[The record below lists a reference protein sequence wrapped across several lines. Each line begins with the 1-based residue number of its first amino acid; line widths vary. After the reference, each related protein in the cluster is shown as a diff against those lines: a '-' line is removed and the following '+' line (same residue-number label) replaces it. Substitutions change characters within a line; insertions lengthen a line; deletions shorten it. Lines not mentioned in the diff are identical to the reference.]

1 MLVGWLV
8 RVRVCGFCTLF
19 GKCGSDSG
27 GDGGN
32 IDYFGFNVGNNDGV
46 CVPIQSVRTVQI
58 ILFYRSSLI
67 CKAFKIAKSSLI
79 WH

>member
-8 RVRVCGFCTLF
+8 RVRVCGFCTLV

-27 GDGGN
+27 GDGGSVG
-32 IDYFGFNVGNNDGV
+32 YFGFNVGNSDGV
-46 CVPIQSVRTVQI
+46 CAPNQSVRAVQI

-67 CKAFKIAKSSLI
+67 CKAYKIAKSSLI
-79 WH
+79 RH